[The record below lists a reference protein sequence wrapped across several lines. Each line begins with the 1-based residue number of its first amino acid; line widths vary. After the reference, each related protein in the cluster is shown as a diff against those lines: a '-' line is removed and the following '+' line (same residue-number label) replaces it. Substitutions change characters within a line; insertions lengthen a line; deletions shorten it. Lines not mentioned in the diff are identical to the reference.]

1 MGKTYIPITEANKKN
16 ILNFIGMC
24 RMNGLE
30 GMAEPSFSF
39 KDIREDIGTVIFDV
53 FYSCRGITE
62 PSWNMTVKVDS
73 DVRFHDSAASKAGET
88 YCYLDSY
95 RIEKDSLEF
104 KTKTSKFNVF
114 SFQRVFNSLKTML
127 PETDDSKTNFPEAD
141 TPETDARD
149 ETRDPIFVTLVAA
162 V

>member
-16 ILNFIGMC
+16 IYN
-24 RMNGLE
+24 
-30 GMAEPSFSF
+30 
-39 KDIREDIGTVIFDV
+39 
-53 FYSCRGITE
+53 CRGITE

-114 SFQRVFNSLKTML
+114 SF
-127 PETDDSKTNFPEAD
+127 
-141 TPETDARD
+141 
-149 ETRDPIFVTLVAA
+149 
-162 V
+162 

>member
-53 FYSCRGITE
+53 FYNCRGITE

-104 KTKTSKFNVF
+104 KTKTSKFNVLYLF
-114 SFQRVFNSLKTML
+114 HVLCYMFYEMPQ
-127 PETDDSKTNFPEAD
+127 PYWSKSVIIQAKSV
-141 TPETDARD
+141 
-149 ETRDPIFVTLVAA
+149 IK
-162 V
+162 

>member
-53 FYSCRGITE
+53 FYNCRGITE

-73 DVRFHDSAASKAGET
+73 DVRFHDSHKWHGFSHAHTALLNASTRFSLTDK
-88 YCYLDSY
+88 
-95 RIEKDSLEF
+95 EKDIIAHHMWPLNL
-104 KTKTSKFNVF
+104 TKVPRSREALLVCLVDKYCSTV
-114 SFQRVFNSLKTML
+114 
-127 PETDDSKTNFPEAD
+127 ETLTKRSAQ
-141 TPETDARD
+141 A
-149 ETRDPIFVTLVAA
+149 
-162 V
+162 

>member
-1 MGKTYIPITEANKKN
+1 MGKRYIPITEANKKN

-39 KDIREDIGTVIFDV
+39 KDIRDN
-53 FYSCRGITE
+53 CRGITE

-114 SFQRVFNSLKTML
+114 SF
-127 PETDDSKTNFPEAD
+127 
-141 TPETDARD
+141 
-149 ETRDPIFVTLVAA
+149 
-162 V
+162 

>member
-39 KDIREDIGTVIFDV
+39 KDNREEIGTVIFDV

-88 YCYLDSY
+88 YCYFRFLQNRKRY
-95 RIEKDSLEF
+95 LEF
-104 KTKTSKFNVF
+104 KTKNIK
-114 SFQRVFNSLKTML
+114 
-127 PETDDSKTNFPEAD
+127 NFK
-141 TPETDARD
+141 R
-149 ETRDPIFVTLVAA
+149 IFLF
-162 V
+162 

>member
-53 FYSCRGITE
+53 FYNCRGLTE

-104 KTKTSKFNVF
+104 IK
-114 SFQRVFNSLKTML
+114 
-127 PETDDSKTNFPEAD
+127 DD
-141 TPETDARD
+141 
-149 ETRDPIFVTLVAA
+149 AA
-162 V
+162 EDG

>member
-1 MGKTYIPITEANKKN
+1 MFFVSETSSGHHCNAEKDRSKSKMGKTYIPITEANKKN

-53 FYSCRGITE
+53 FYNCRGITE

-95 RIEKDSLEF
+95 RIEKIVL
-104 KTKTSKFNVF
+104 
-114 SFQRVFNSLKTML
+114 NSRQKHQNLTYFL
-127 PETDDSKTNFPEAD
+127 FRACL
-141 TPETDARD
+141 
-149 ETRDPIFVTLVAA
+149 IY
-162 V
+162 

>member
-1 MGKTYIPITEANKKN
+1 
-16 ILNFIGMC
+16 
-24 RMNGLE
+24 MNGLE
-30 GMAEPSFSF
+30 GGRTIILFQ
-39 KDIREDIGTVIFDV
+39 RYQRRHGTVIFDV
-53 FYSCRGITE
+53 FYNCRGITE

-114 SFQRVFNSLKTML
+114 SFL
-127 PETDDSKTNFPEAD
+127 E
-141 TPETDARD
+141 RD
-149 ETRDPIFVTLVAA
+149 LIY
-162 V
+162 

>member
-53 FYSCRGITE
+53 F
-62 PSWNMTVKVDS
+62 
-73 DVRFHDSAASKAGET
+73 
-88 YCYLDSY
+88 
-95 RIEKDSLEF
+95 
-104 KTKTSKFNVF
+104 
-114 SFQRVFNSLKTML
+114 
-127 PETDDSKTNFPEAD
+127 
-141 TPETDARD
+141 
-149 ETRDPIFVTLVAA
+149 
-162 V
+162 

>member
-53 FYSCRGITE
+53 FYNCRGITE

-73 DVRFHDSAASKAGET
+73 EKIVLNSRQKHQNLT
-88 YCYLDSY
+88 YFLFRACLIY
-95 RIEKDSLEF
+95 
-104 KTKTSKFNVF
+104 
-114 SFQRVFNSLKTML
+114 
-127 PETDDSKTNFPEAD
+127 
-141 TPETDARD
+141 
-149 ETRDPIFVTLVAA
+149 
-162 V
+162 

>member
-30 GMAEPSFSF
+30 GMA
-39 KDIREDIGTVIFDV
+39 
-53 FYSCRGITE
+53 E

-114 SFQRVFNSLKTML
+114 SF
-127 PETDDSKTNFPEAD
+127 
-141 TPETDARD
+141 
-149 ETRDPIFVTLVAA
+149 
-162 V
+162 

>member
-1 MGKTYIPITEANKKN
+1 
-16 ILNFIGMC
+16 MC

-53 FYSCRGITE
+53 FYNCRGITE

-73 DVRFHDSAASKAGET
+73 DVRFHDSAARSRRN
-88 YCYLDSY
+88 LLLF
-95 RIEKDSLEF
+95 RFLQNRKDSLEF

-114 SFQRVFNSLKTML
+114 SF
-127 PETDDSKTNFPEAD
+127 
-141 TPETDARD
+141 
-149 ETRDPIFVTLVAA
+149 
-162 V
+162 

>member
-53 FYSCRGITE
+53 FYNCRGITE

-73 DVRFHDSAASKAGET
+73 DVRFHDSAARKQEKPTVIQILTESKKIVLNSRQKHQNLT
-88 YCYLDSY
+88 YFLFRACLIY
-95 RIEKDSLEF
+95 
-104 KTKTSKFNVF
+104 
-114 SFQRVFNSLKTML
+114 
-127 PETDDSKTNFPEAD
+127 
-141 TPETDARD
+141 
-149 ETRDPIFVTLVAA
+149 
-162 V
+162 